1 MSEPTC
7 CAFVLTALALALCY
21 ARAFLLPQE

>member
-7 CAFVLTALALALCY
+7 CAFVLTALAAALAY
-21 ARAFLLPQE
+21 ARLFLLPQE